1 MSVMIKCTLCSGGS
15 RGGSQGTRPPLI
27 FRPKWGSKGQNNFLG
42 DYPHPPSKGLDDQA
56 SPLSQGL
63 DPAVCILTWISI
75 RLRLFVLSVLA

>member
-1 MSVMIKCTLCSGGS
+1 MVDPGEGA
-15 RGGSQGTRPPLI
+15 RGLVPPLFLDQNEARRAKTI
-27 FRPKWGSKGQNNFLG
+27 FWGTI
-42 DYPHPPSKGLDDQA
+42 PPPPSKGLDDQA